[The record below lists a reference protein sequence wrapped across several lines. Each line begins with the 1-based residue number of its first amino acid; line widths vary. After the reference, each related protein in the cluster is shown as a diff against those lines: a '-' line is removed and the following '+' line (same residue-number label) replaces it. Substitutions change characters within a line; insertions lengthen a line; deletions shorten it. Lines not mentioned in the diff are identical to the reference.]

1 MTLKL
6 PLPQENKKR
15 REQEARLAKRKEEMA
30 RRDTLPK
37 TKKQMRGLP
46 PPEECVI
53 DNLLSEIRLV
63 KVASLVVFKSAVRAT
78 VPL

>member
-1 MTLKL
+1 
-6 PLPQENKKR
+6 
-15 REQEARLAKRKEEMA
+15 MA